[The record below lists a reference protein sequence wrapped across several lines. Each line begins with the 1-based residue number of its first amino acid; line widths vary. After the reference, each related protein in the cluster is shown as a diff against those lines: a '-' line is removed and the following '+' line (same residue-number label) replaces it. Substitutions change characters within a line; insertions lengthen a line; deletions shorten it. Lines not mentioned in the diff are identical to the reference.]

1 MEKPFSPDMDVLE
14 RHLAKAGLT
23 LDRSATPK
31 RCAGGLA
38 NLNFELVVDKQ
49 PVILR
54 RAPSGPLPKG
64 AHDMAREHRVLSR
77 LADHFA
83 LAPRSFHLCEDA
95 SVLGAP
101 FQLIEFRQ
109 GRVFRGDDLSGL
121 NKGEDLPAVL
131 PGLLANAMADLHAV
145 DPGAVGLHTL
155 GRPAGFVPRNAARW
169 SNAAVAMSDGTPH
182 ASLARETADL
192 VGTQFDNWI
201 DGDVSL
207 LHCDIKLDNLIIAD
221 DGLRAVALLDWDM
234 ATLGDPIYDLATL
247 LSYWT
252 EPGDPEGMQRLR
264 QMPTGHPGFP
274 SRGDMAA
281 AYGAATG
288 RSLGTLSAM
297 RALCQLKLAVIFL
310 QLHARWVDGALG
322 DTRYAEFGALGV
334 DLLEYARDVARGTRD

>member
-1 MEKPFSPDMDVLE
+1 MTKPFELDTE
-14 RHLAKAGLT
+14 ILARYLAEQGLT
-23 LDRSATPK
+23 LDRDVAPK

-38 NLNFELVVDKQ
+38 NLNFELSVDGQ
-49 PVILR
+49 RAILR

-77 LADHFA
+77 LSAHLP

-95 SVLGAP
+95 AVLGAP

-109 GRVFRGDDLSGL
+109 GRVFRGDDLSAM
-121 NKGEDLPAVL
+121 NPGEDMAAAL
-131 PGLLANAMADLHAV
+131 PGLLAGAMADLHAV
-145 DPGAVGLHTL
+145 DPAACGLDTL

-169 SNAAVAMSDGTPH
+169 SGAVVTMSDGTPH
-182 ASLARETADL
+182 AGLAREAADL
-192 VGTQFDNWI
+192 VQARFDGWA
-201 DGDVSL
+201 DGDVTL
-207 LHCDIKLDNLIIAD
+207 LHCDIKLDNLILAD

-264 QMPTGHPGFP
+264 QMPTGHAGFP
-274 SRGDMAA
+274 SRDDMAA
-281 AYGAATG
+281 AYGRATG
-288 RSLGTLSAM
+288 RSLDTLGAM

-322 DTRYAEFGALGV
+322 DDRYAEFGTLGV
-334 DLLEYARDVARGTRD
+334 ELLEYARDVARLGG